1 MMMMMILLSS
11 AYDFFRDISLP
22 PSSLPVLSFLSF
34 STCLA
39 YSGSCWSLVPFPL
52 FLRSFLSFC
61 RLFHS
66 PSPPFPPASRRY
78 SRLSLPLSPPPP
90 PPPATLRVLRSHSLA
105 RPALSALFPPSLAPV
120 RPTLSLYLL
129 LSSSPSA
136 SRAHTY
142 VHWPCLCLSPSI
154 PCPYDEECRQRSN
167 RSLAFARAA
176 SLLHPSA
183 VREPA
188 PPPPLPLPS
197 VPPSAPLLTLSL
209 ATSSST
215 SFPSPPPPPPSL
227 LFPQISSTIFAISI
241 TRAHLFLL

>member
-1 MMMMMILLSS
+1 MMMMMMILLSS
-11 AYDFFRDISLP
+11 AYDFFRVSL
-22 PSSLPVLSFLSF
+22 SLLLLFPFSLLSF

-66 PSPPFPPASRRY
+66 PPPLFPPASRRY

-188 PPPPLPLPS
+188 PPPLPLPS